1 MDLVPRGLNHTG
13 RKSPFLLCNGDAEI
27 FSRFEFPK
35 PVHAGVVGAGQVIPS
50 TVDIELPGYSSD
62 LADVL
67 EPMLL
72 DFDLDILDDIFNPDQ
87 PMDDAIDWTA
97 DLPTLSPGQDSFG
110 VLRNE
115 AKLSD
120 LASHIL
126 ESASNAG
133 LPDPDRFKV
142 LNTLKHLLAP
152 AQAHR
157 ALSRYF
163 ESWHRI
169 CRIIHRPTF
178 TADTAPDVVL
188 VAVLILG
195 AMYLSNEEDREKTL
209 SVIDFVEDYIFSQE
223 PSPLDASAQT
233 DTDGDDNPSF
243 HFLQA
248 AFLIV
253 VTQYWTGSDC
263 SRRRVSKGRFDRVIE
278 VRSSFSTVLCD
289 IRMLIDDCRLLDSWD
304 PSK

>member
-1 MDLVPRGLNHTG
+1 MDLVPRGSNQTG
-13 RKSPFLLCNGDAEI
+13 RTSPFLLCNGDAEI

-35 PVHAGVVGAGQVIPS
+35 PVHVGGEGAGQVVPS
-50 TVDIELPGYSSD
+50 TADVELPGYSSD

-72 DFDLDILDDIFNPDQ
+72 DFDLDILDDIFNLDQ

-97 DLPTLSPGQDSFG
+97 DLPTLSPEQDSFG

-115 AKLSD
+115 AKFSG
-120 LASHIL
+120 LANRISEL
-126 ESASNAG
+126 ATDAG
-133 LPDPDRFKV
+133 KPGPDRFKV
-142 LNTLKHLLAP
+142 LTILNHLLAP

-188 VAVLILG
+188 IAVLVLG
-195 AMYLSNEEDREKTL
+195 AMYSSNEEDREKTL

-223 PSPLDASAQT
+223 PSPLDAVAQT
-233 DTDGDDNPSF
+233 DTNFDDNPRF

-263 SRRRVSKGRFDRVIE
+263 SRRRVSKVRFHRVIE
-278 VRSSFSTVLCD
+278 VGSYLSTLFCNLP
-289 IRMLIDDCRLLDSWD
+289 MLTDDRRLLDSWD
-304 PSK
+304 LSE